1 MTGGSFALEVSSPS
15 KEVMLHSK
23 RLMIST
29 AALIVFLATAVYLQW
44 QWLSLIVPG
53 AILVWIGLA
62 MPAPSSEG
70 TRIKKL
76 AK

>member
-1 MTGGSFALEVSSPS
+1 
-15 KEVMLHSK
+15 MLHSK

-29 AALIVFLATAVYLQW
+29 AALIVFLATAAVYLQW